1 MITFHQKVTNNP
13 QLVNKY
19 TEIILILQ
27 NMLIYVLF
35 IDCRKSHLRAFCR
48 QIHQCARIGGW
59 EGGVK
64 PILEMPGF
72 WKRLSLHATLR
83 GVRKIYIAFWLWTVS
98 LRVHLLIRKP
108 SQHLIAEFVL
118 KN

>member
-1 MITFHQKVTNNP
+1 MITFHQKVTNYP

-35 IDCRKSHLRAFCR
+35 IDCRESHLRAFCR

-72 WKRLSLHATLR
+72 WKRLSLHALHKGGTENILSFLVLD
-83 GVRKIYIAFWLWTVS
+83 GFSKSALAD
-98 LRVHLLIRKP
+98 LIG
-108 SQHLIAEFVL
+108 SQARA
-118 KN
+118 

>member
-1 MITFHQKVTNNP
+1 MITFHQKVTNYP

-35 IDCRKSHLRAFCR
+35 IDCRESHLCAFCR
-48 QIHQCARIGGW
+48 QIHQCARIGGR

-64 PILEMPGF
+64 PILAMPGY
-72 WKRLSLHATLR
+72 WKRLSLHALPKSLKNGHLNNVKQNALLEKEGFPK
-83 GVRKIYIAFWLWTVS
+83 GVRKISIAL
-98 LRVHLLIRKP
+98 
-108 SQHLIAEFVL
+108 
-118 KN
+118 

>member
-1 MITFHQKVTNNP
+1 MFQSGKIITFYQKVTNYP
-13 QLVNKY
+13 KLVNKC

-35 IDCRKSHLRAFCR
+35 IDCPESHLRAFCR

-64 PILEMPGF
+64 PILAMPGF
-72 WKRLSLHATLR
+72 WKRLSLHAPPYGKYPCLCDFLVMD
-83 GVRKIYIAFWLWTVS
+83 GFPKSAL
-98 LRVHLLIRKP
+98 
-108 SQHLIAEFVL
+108 AD
-118 KN
+118 